1 MTDITT
7 TPITAAFPAASP
19 LLREAWT
26 RARAACVAYLT
37 ARGVASPVEVTG
49 LLVELQ
55 SLSLLIAAEP
65 AQHMDDL
72 APKTMVASLW
82 RDVLVAEAGQTHTLA
97 LIECAIALDM
107 KVLQPVEPELAA
119 FVAER
124 TRS

>member
-1 MTDITT
+1 MTDTTT
-7 TPITAAFPAASP
+7 TPITAAFPAVSP
-19 LLREAWT
+19 LLHEAWT
-26 RARAACVAYLT
+26 RARAACVAYLN
-37 ARGVASPVEVTG
+37 ARGVADPVEVTG

-72 APKTMVASLW
+72 APKAMVLSLW
-82 RDVLVAEAGQTHTLA
+82 RDVLVAEAGRTHTLA
-97 LIECAIALDM
+97 LIERAIAIDM
-107 KVLQPVEPELAA
+107 EVLQPVEPELAA